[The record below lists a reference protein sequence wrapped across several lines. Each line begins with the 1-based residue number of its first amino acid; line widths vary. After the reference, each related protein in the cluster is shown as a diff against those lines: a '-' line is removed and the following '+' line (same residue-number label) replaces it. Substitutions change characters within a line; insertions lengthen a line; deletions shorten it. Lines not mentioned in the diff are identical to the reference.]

1 MTLSERNVYFKTGIF
16 LASAALLAMIIAAF
30 IIAPVIP
37 GVIDEAARRSPGIF
51 QSLIG
56 HFFEPAL
63 YASFISIIG
72 AVLYSLIGIVLIYYF
87 FEKTPSP
94 EILFFGFF
102 VISLAVEA
110 LRIIVPINEIN
121 NFPSV
126 YLRMAF
132 RVLLFGRYFGLF
144 SLFAGSVYAAGLEE
158 QKQRNIIG
166 IIAVAALVIALGV
179 PIDTLSWDTGF
190 SLINGYI
197 SMFRMVEAGVFVTTI
212 ASFFISALSR
222 GTKEYTAVGIG
233 AFLVLAGRNILL
245 TGDTW
250 ISPLP
255 GIILLGIGTW
265 LICTQLH
272 KVYLWL

>member
-1 MTLSERNVYFKTGIF
+1 MTLSERNVYFKAGIL
-16 LASAALLAMIIAAF
+16 LASAALLAMIVAAF
-30 IIAPVIP
+30 VIAPIVP
-37 GVIDEAARRSPGIF
+37 GVIDGAARRSPGIL

-56 HFFEPAL
+56 HLFETAP

-94 EILFFGFF
+94 EILFFSFF
-102 VISLAVEA
+102 VISLAMEV
-110 LRIIVPINEIN
+110 LRIIIPVNEIN

-132 RVLLFGRYFGLF
+132 RVLLFSRYFGLF
-144 SLFAGSVYAAGLEE
+144 SLFAASVYAAGLEE

-190 SLINGYI
+190 SMINGYI

-222 GTKEYTAVGIG
+222 GTKEYISVGIG
-233 AFLVLAGRNILL
+233 AFLVLVGRNILL
-245 TGDTW
+245 SGDTW

-255 GIILLGIGTW
+255 GVILLGTGTW